1 MKEPLSQKGEGEVKV
16 LIVSDSHGRAD
27 LLARIVEDVRPD
39 HMIHCG
45 DFCTSLDRLPEIS
58 RSVARG
64 NCDWEEVA
72 DEQVWE
78 GEGVRFFVVHGH
90 RHQVKRD
97 LSLIRVRAEEKG
109 AQIACFGHSHVPVLK
124 KRGNILLI
132 NPGSIAHP
140 REVAHPSYAVLESEA
155 PRQVR
160 VSYYLPDGRP
170 LPRWGGRF
178 SL

>member
-1 MKEPLSQKGEGEVKV
+1 VRV
-16 LIVSDSHGRAD
+16 LIISDSHGRAD
-27 LLARIVEDVRPD
+27 LLARIVEDVQPD

-45 DFCTSLDRLPEIS
+45 DFCTPLDQVPDVS
-58 RSVARG
+58 RSVVRG

-78 GEGVRFFVVHGH
+78 KEGIRFFVVHGH

-97 LSLIRVRAEEKG
+97 LSAVRARAEEMG
-109 AQIACFGHSHVPVLK
+109 AQVACFGHSHVPVCEQK
-124 KRGNILLI
+124 GNLLLI

-140 REVAHPSYAVLESEA
+140 RGVSHPSYAVLETET
-155 PRQVR
+155 PRRVR
-160 VSYYLPDGRP
+160 VSFFIPGGQP
-170 LPRWGGRF
+170 LHPWGGRF